1 MVVPTLWSLRSRA
14 PFHFARGAR
23 KPRVSRHRSSKRLL
37 VRGLLERRDRRNPLD
52 DSNLRAKVL
61 PQSNKTFKSFRYLGA
76 DRSHASGSVL
86 NLR

>member
-1 MVVPTLWSLRSRA
+1 MVVATLWSLRSRA

-37 VRGLLERRDRRNPLD
+37 VRGLLERDRRNPLD

-61 PQSNKTFKSFRYLGA
+61 PQSNKTFKSFRCLGA
-76 DRSHASGSVL
+76 DRSHASPPA
-86 NLR
+86 R